1 MTRGRLRLT
10 FAMAPEVQE
19 RIFTPE
25 RIAAFA
31 EVVDVAGI
39 LADFES
45 DAARRVLAETEIL
58 VTGWGSPA
66 VDEVVLAAAPR
77 LRAILHAAGSVKHHV
92 TSEVWEHGIEVSSAA
107 AANAVPVAEYTA
119 AMIVLANKRVLP
131 IAARYRAE
139 RRALDVEERFP
150 GLGNFGKRVGI
161 VGASKIGR
169 NVIELLRPYSV
180 EVVVYDPFLSDADA
194 DSLGV
199 AVVGLEELLA
209 TSDVVSVHAPS
220 LPETRGMIDAHGI
233 ALMRPGATLV
243 NTARGELVDQDA
255 LTARVLRGDLFAIL
269 DVTTPWVLDADHP
282 FFDHEHV
289 LLTPH
294 IAGSLGVELGRL
306 ADVALDETIRLSQG
320 LPLEYPVQADE
331 LSFTA

>member
-1 MTRGRLRLT
+1 
-10 FAMAPEVQE
+10 MAPDVQE

-25 RIAAFA
+25 RMAAFA
-31 EVVDVAGI
+31 EVVDLAGV
-39 LADFES
+39 LTEFES
-45 DAARRVLAETEIL
+45 DAARQVLAETEIL
-58 VTGWGSPA
+58 VTGWGSPP
-66 VDEVVLAAAPR
+66 VDEVTLAAAPR

-92 TSEVWEHGIEVSSAA
+92 TSEVWDRGIQVSSAA

-131 IAARYRAE
+131 IAGRYRAE
-139 RRALDVEERFP
+139 RRAFDVEQRFP
-150 GLGNFGKRVGI
+150 GLGNFGKRIGI

-169 NVIELLRPYSV
+169 NVIELLRPYAV
-180 EVVVYDPFLSDADA
+180 EVVVYDPFLSVDDASD
-194 DSLGV
+194 LGV
-199 AVVGLEELLA
+199 EIVGLDELLA

-220 LPETRGMIDAHGI
+220 LPETHGMIDARGI
-233 ALMRPGATLV
+233 GLMRPGTTLV
-243 NTARGELVDQDA
+243 NTARGELIDQEA
-255 LTARVLRGDLFAIL
+255 LTARVLGGDLFAIL

-282 FFDHEHV
+282 LFDHEHV

-306 ADVALDETIRLSQG
+306 ADVALDETIRLARG
-320 LPLEYPVQADE
+320 LPLEYAVQADE

>member
-1 MTRGRLRLT
+1 MSAARLRLT

-31 EVVDVAGI
+31 EVVDLAGI
-39 LADFES
+39 LTEFES
-45 DAARRVLAETEIL
+45 DAARQVLTDTEIL
-58 VTGWGSPA
+58 VTGWGSPP
-66 VDEVVLAAAPR
+66 VDEVTLAAAPR

-92 TSEVWEHGIEVSSAA
+92 TSDVWERGIQVSSAA
-107 AANAVPVAEYTA
+107 TANAVPVAEYTA

-131 IAARYRAE
+131 IARRYRAE
-139 RRALDVEERFP
+139 RRAFDVEQRFP

-169 NVIELLRPYSV
+169 NVIELLRPYAV
-180 EVVVYDPFLSDADA
+180 EVVVYDPFLSADEA
-194 DSLGV
+194 SGLGV
-199 AVVGLEELLA
+199 EIVGLDELLA

-220 LPETRGMIDAHGI
+220 LPETHGMIDARGI
-233 ALMRPGATLV
+233 ALMRPGTTLV
-243 NTARGELVDQDA
+243 NTARGELVDQEA
-255 LTARVLRGDLFAIL
+255 LTARVLGGDLFAIL

-282 FFDHEHV
+282 LFDHEHV

-306 ADVALDETIRLSQG
+306 ADVALDETIRLAGG
-320 LPLEYPVQADE
+320 LPLEYAVQADE